1 MAATMTR
8 LSCPAPAKLNLFL
21 HVIGR
26 RADGYHL
33 LQTLF
38 RFIDLNDTLH
48 FNLRDDGEI
57 HRLTQI
63 AAVPEAED
71 LCVRAAKLLQQATGC
86 RFGVDIELEKVIPM
100 GGGLGGGSSDAAT
113 TLLALNR
120 LWQLNLPRERLMA
133 LGLTL
138 GADVPVFIFGEN
150 AFAEGVGEK
159 LQTYDLPDSWYLVL
173 TPPAHVPTAQIFT
186 DPELTRNTISMTMRA
201 LPMGRHYKS
210 GQFGNDLQPVA
221 CRLYPVIAQ
230 YLAWLKQYSPALMTG
245 SGACVFAEFPTE
257 AAAAAVLKVLP
268 KNMCGFIARGLQHHP
283 MREFAA

>member
-1 MAATMTR
+1 MTK
-8 LSCPAPAKLNLFL
+8 LSCLAPAKLNLFL
-21 HVIGR
+21 HVVGR

-48 FNLRDDGEI
+48 FNLRHDGEI

-63 AAVPEAED
+63 AAVPEADD
-71 LCVRAAKLLQQATGC
+71 LCVRAAKLLQKATDC
-86 RFGVDIELEKVIPM
+86 RFGVDIELEKIIPM

-120 LWQLNLPRERLMA
+120 LWQLNLSRERLME

-159 LQTYDLPDSWYLVL
+159 LQAYELPDAWYLVL

-201 LPMGRHYKS
+201 LPIGRQYKS

-230 YLAWLKQYSPALMTG
+230 YLAWLNQYAPALMTG
-245 SGACVFAEFPTE
+245 SGACVFAEFQTE
-257 AAAAAVLKVLP
+257 AAAVAVLKVLP
-268 KNMCGFIARGLQHHP
+268 EKMCGFIAHGLQQHP